1 MSAGNGSRSAKVRA
15 RLNHPI
21 IDTDGHTVE
30 LMPVFF
36 DYIKQIGGA
45 DMVDRYKSAVARR
58 ANNRWMELS
67 EEERRDNRATCPPW
81 WARPA
86 KNTYDRSTASL
97 PRLLHQ
103 RMDELGM
110 DFTVL
115 YPTFG
120 LTEPPRIQEEE
131 VRRFACR
138 ALNAFHSD
146 IYRDYADRMTP
157 VAVIPVHTPREGIE
171 ELEYAVTEQGF
182 KALVISHVERPVPKF
197 AAEHP
202 ELAGYATYL
211 DVLGLDS
218 PYDYD
223 PFWAKCVSL
232 KVAVT
237 THSTGQGWG
246 SRRSVTNYMYNHIGH
261 FGAAGEAMCKA
272 MFFGGVTRRFPNL
285 NFAFLEGGVS
295 WACSLYSDIV
305 GHWKKRNAKAILD
318 LDPARMD
325 RGLMKELIAEHGNER
340 IKSKLDDIMQWFSQ
354 PQRHPKV
361 LDDWSLCRAESLED
375 VRDLFIPYFYF
386 GCEADDPMAAWAFN
400 TKTNPMGARLKAMMS
415 SDIGHWD
422 VTDMKEVVD
431 EAYELVEDRIISEE
445 DFRDFT
451 FTNPASLYAD
461 MNPQFFKG
469 TACEAAVDR
478 LMNGGSA
485 LKQEHAQAL

>member
-1 MSAGNGSRSAKVRA
+1 MSQRNGSKSADVRA
-15 RLNHPI
+15 RLDHPV

-30 LMPVFF
+30 LTPVFF

-45 DMVDRYKSAVARR
+45 DMLNRCKTAVAKR

-67 EEERRDNRATCPPW
+67 EEERRYTRATCPPW

-86 KNTYDRSTASL
+86 KNTLDRATASL

-120 LTEPPRIQEEE
+120 LTEPPRIEEEE
-131 VRRFACR
+131 VRRVACR
-138 ALNAFHSD
+138 ALNAFHAD

-157 VAVIPVHTPREGIE
+157 VAVIPVHTPQEGSE
-171 ELEYAVTEQGF
+171 ELEYAVKQQGF
-182 KALVISHVERPVPKF
+182 KAAVISHVERPVPKF
-197 AAEHP
+197 AAEYP
-202 ELAGYATYL
+202 ELGASVTYL

-223 PFWAKCVSL
+223 PFWAKCVEL

-285 NFAFLEGGVS
+285 KFAFLEGGVS

-305 GHWKKRNAKAILD
+305 GHWKKRNVKAIHD
-318 LDPARMD
+318 LNPASMD
-325 RGLMKELIAEHGNER
+325 RGLMKELIVENGNER
-340 IKSKLDDIMQWFSQ
+340 VKSALEDIMQWFSQ

-375 VRDLFIPYFYF
+375 LRGLFIPNFYF

-400 TKTNPMGARLKAMMS
+400 TKINPMGARLKAMMS

-422 VTDMKEVVD
+422 VTDMREVVE
-431 EAYELVEDRIISEE
+431 EAYELVEDGIIGEE

-451 FTNPASLYAD
+451 FTNPATLYAA
-461 MNPQFFKG
+461 MNPDFFKG
-469 TACEAAVDR
+469 TACEAAVNR
-478 LMNGGSA
+478 LMNRGAGVEQDHAPA
-485 LKQEHAQAL
+485 L